1 MVHFP
6 PLHLFIFSYF
16 FLPVNINLDSAQRL
30 ALRAIIKFFFSI
42 AASSLNTRRG
52 CGSCKSKVHSAS
64 DAGLVCFRHF
74 VGRSGEYTGSLDV
87 RLPARAQT
95 YLPPGLRSIG
105 AGDKRP
111 FQTVTVATACYRA
124 TNPSFRFNDKPMVW
138 NGAGERREETFGL
151 T

>member
-1 MVHFP
+1 MVRFP
-6 PLHLFIFSYF
+6 PLYLFIFFYL
-16 FLPVNINLDSAQRL
+16 FLPININLDSAQRL
-30 ALRAIIKFFFSI
+30 ALRAIIKFFFPLRHLVWTLGGGVVL
-42 AASSLNTRRG
+42 ANQKYTRLQTR
-52 CGSCKSKVHSAS
+52 V
-64 DAGLVCFRHF
+64 LVCFRHF

-105 AGDKRP
+105 AGDKRS